1 MASRLTTCV
10 AAALLLS
17 GCSSIG
23 GLFEGSGESIDA
35 DVSQEPST
43 VQIYLAD
50 VDRLLGPDPTAADRT
65 WRELELDFE
74 RAPTTTNTLRLGLA
88 MATPGHANTDLARA
102 DGMLTDLLQR
112 PELLLTDEQLLAS
125 VHLALLRSRVSAE
138 STARQ
143 ASNTENRS
151 NARELAA
158 ARAQL
163 ELLQADNTRLRD
175 ALAETEQK
183 LAAITEI
190 ERTIRE
196 RDGDPVVPT
205 TEATRNDE

>member
-1 MASRLTTCV
+1 MASRVTVCV

-17 GCSSIG
+17 GCSSVG
-23 GLFEGSGESIDA
+23 GLFEGSGESIDSN
-35 DVSQEPST
+35 VSQEPST

-74 RAPTTTNTLRLGLA
+74 RAPTTTNALRLSLA

-138 STARQ
+138 SSARQ
-143 ASNTENRS
+143 ASNTESRS

-163 ELLQADNTRLRD
+163 ELLQADNTRLRG

-183 LAAITEI
+183 LAAISEI

-196 RDGDPVVPT
+196 RDGDAGVPT

>member
-1 MASRLTTCV
+1 MASRLTACV
-10 AAALLLS
+10 ATALLLS

-23 GLFEGSGESIDA
+23 GLFEGNGESIDS

-74 RAPTTTNTLRLGLA
+74 RAPTTTNTLRLSLA

-102 DGMLTDLLQR
+102 DGILTDLLQR
-112 PELLLTDEQLLAS
+112 PELLLTDEQLLAN

-138 STARQ
+138 SSARQ
-143 ASNTENRS
+143 ASNTESRS

-163 ELLQADNTRLRD
+163 ELLQADNTRLRN

-196 RDGDPVVPT
+196 RDGEPVVPT

>member
-1 MASRLTTCV
+1 MASRLTACV

-23 GLFEGSGESIDA
+23 GLFEGGGDSIDS
-35 DVSQEPST
+35 DVSQAPST

-50 VDRLLGPDPTAADRT
+50 VDRLLGPDATAADRT

-74 RAPTTTNTLRLGLA
+74 RAPTTTNTLRLSLA

-138 STARQ
+138 SSARQ
-143 ASNTENRS
+143 ASSTESRS

-163 ELLQADNTRLRD
+163 ELLQADNTRLRG

-196 RDGDPVVPT
+196 RDGEPVVPT

>member
-1 MASRLTTCV
+1 MASRLTACV
-10 AAALLLS
+10 ALALLLS

-50 VDRLLGPDPTAADRT
+50 VDRLLGPDPTVADRT
-65 WRELELDFE
+65 WRELELDFQ
-74 RAPTTTNTLRLGLA
+74 RAPTTTNTLRLSLA

-138 STARQ
+138 SSARQ
-143 ASNTENRS
+143 ASNTESRS

-163 ELLQADNTRLRD
+163 ELLQADNTRLRS

>member
-1 MASRLTTCV
+1 MASRLTACV

-23 GLFEGSGESIDA
+23 GLFDGSGESIDA
-35 DVSQEPST
+35 DVSQQPST

-74 RAPTTTNTLRLGLA
+74 RAPTTTNTLRLSLA
-88 MATPGHANTDLARA
+88 MATPGHAKTHLARA
-102 DGMLTDLLQR
+102 AGMLTDLLQR

-138 STARQ
+138 SSARQ
-143 ASNTENRS
+143 ASNTESRS

-163 ELLQADNTRLRD
+163 ELLQADNTRLRS

-196 RDGDPVVPT
+196 RDGDSVVPT